1 MALKAYVGF
10 ALPNIK
16 DIRPCVASHFTRLG
30 YRLIDERT
38 NEWVFERGNKLSAL
52 WRFDIR
58 AYHTQLKVRS
68 VAQKE
73 GGTWVS
79 CDWEVYTF
87 MSLTTGADVATLE
100 AEGHELES
108 ALRGMA

>member
-1 MALKAYVGF
+1 MALKAHIGF

-16 DIRPCVASHFTRLG
+16 DIGPRVVSHFSRLG
-30 YRLIDERT
+30 YRLIDERP
-38 NEWVFERGNKLSAL
+38 NEWVFERGNKLSVL
-52 WRFDIR
+52 LRFDIR

-68 VAQKE
+68 AAQQE
-73 GGTWVS
+73 GGTWVG

-87 MSLTTGADVATLE
+87 MTITTGADVATLE

-108 ALRGMA
+108 VLRGMA

>member
-1 MALKAYVGF
+1 MALKAHVGF

-16 DIRPCVASHFTRLG
+16 DIGPRMVSHFTRLG
-30 YRLIDERT
+30 YHLIDERT
-38 NEWVFERGNKLSAL
+38 NEWVFERGNRLSAL

-68 VAQKE
+68 ADQEE
-73 GGTWVS
+73 GGTWVG

-87 MSLTTGADVATLE
+87 MSLTTGADVSTLE

-108 ALRGMA
+108 VLHERA